1 MAYLRADRVV
11 AAEGK
16 SVLMEAECVQG
27 AGDVAGR
34 RRGEGIG

>member
-1 MAYLRADRVV
+1 MAYLKADRVV

-34 RRGEGIG
+34 RGEGIG